1 MHKLAG
7 AALIANL
14 ASGIRMHS
22 RLVGNIIAP
31 TWAEYGLTIWP
42 QKNPSP
48 ARRTSMAPNMPE
60 VAGES
65 SAGRFAWGTSEVS
78 VVQTFSGS
86 PGHQTSRIG
95 WGIASAGAHVHHCV
109 GMSLGC
115 SVIRVLFLVRGARP
129 MPPPMFPSW
138 ASLCSSYAVWPI
150 LASSWLH
157 LGRILAS

>member
-1 MHKLAG
+1 MLLIFIIEIEIYWVASHIYIYIYMCVCVHTYIYIYIQDLHKLAG

-65 SAGRFAWGTSEVS
+65 SAGLFAWGTSEVS

-86 PGHQTSRIG
+86 PGHSRPQE
-95 WGIASAGAHVHHCV
+95 
-109 GMSLGC
+109 LG
-115 SVIRVLFLVRGARP
+115 GE
-129 MPPPMFPSW
+129 
-138 ASLCSSYAVWPI
+138 
-150 LASSWLH
+150 
-157 LGRILAS
+157 